1 MPTINRVVWGEVG
14 DGLAAAKSDLV
25 GEREVME
32 VTEIQVILVLIL
44 YTIPPTTGKREIVVV
59 VIGPYSMTPL
69 HTRPEKTDPSCE
81 QGRSGRPYDARSSVT
96 GSQLDRSLRARRPAA
111 RSPAPSLGSR
121 PLSPHSP
128 LPSPRISPAKTWLGI
143 SGRADDGA
151 QKESVSLSGYPMQ
164 LGVYQL
170 INYLSGISSPARSI
184 HPSIIV
190 RKSRVRGGHRGSGGN
205 SNSQIMPATTIP
217 TTGSCSCLTMSCS
230 HLVAICDL

>member
-96 GSQLDRSLRARRPAA
+96 GSQLDRSLFPSRARRPAA
-111 RSPAPSLGSR
+111 RSPAPSSQLGVSAS
-121 PLSPHSP
+121 LTP
-128 LPSPRISPAKTWLGI
+128 LPPRISPPKTWLGI
-143 SGRADDGA
+143 PGRAGDGA
-151 QKESVSLSGYPMQ
+151 
-164 LGVYQL
+164 
-170 INYLSGISSPARSI
+170 
-184 HPSIIV
+184 
-190 RKSRVRGGHRGSGGN
+190 
-205 SNSQIMPATTIP
+205 
-217 TTGSCSCLTMSCS
+217 
-230 HLVAICDL
+230 

>member
-81 QGRSGRPYDARSSVT
+81 QGRSGRPYDAHPLGHRVTARSI
-96 GSQLDRSLRARRPAA
+96 SLFAPAAPA
-111 RSPAPSLGSR
+111 RSPAPSLEGLGLSHPTPPPHFPTQDLARYSR
-121 PLSPHSP
+121 EG
-128 LPSPRISPAKTWLGI
+128 RRWGVEGI
-143 SGRADDGA
+143 CFSLW
-151 QKESVSLSGYPMQ
+151 VSHAAG
-164 LGVYQL
+164 YQL

-184 HPSIIV
+184 HPPICA
-190 RKSRVRGGHRGSGGN
+190 RKRRQRGKLKFTN
-205 SNSQIMPATTIP
+205 PLPATAIP
-217 TTGSCSCLTMSCS
+217 ITGSCLACPP
-230 HLVAICDL
+230 HLPQW

>member
-96 GSQLDRSLRARRPAA
+96 GSQLDRSLSSSRARRPA
-111 RSPAPSLGSR
+111 LGGLG
-121 PLSPHSP
+121 LSHPTP
-128 LPSPRISPAKTWLGI
+128 PRISPPKTWLGI
-143 SGRADDGA
+143 PGRAGDGA
-151 QKESVSLSGYPMQ
+151 
-164 LGVYQL
+164 
-170 INYLSGISSPARSI
+170 
-184 HPSIIV
+184 
-190 RKSRVRGGHRGSGGN
+190 
-205 SNSQIMPATTIP
+205 
-217 TTGSCSCLTMSCS
+217 
-230 HLVAICDL
+230 